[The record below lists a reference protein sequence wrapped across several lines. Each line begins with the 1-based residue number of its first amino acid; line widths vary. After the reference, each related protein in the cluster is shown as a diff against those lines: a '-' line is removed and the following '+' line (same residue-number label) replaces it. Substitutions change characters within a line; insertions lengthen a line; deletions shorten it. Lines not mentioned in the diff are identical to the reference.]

1 MPTLFPAAISLSL
14 SDLTVLPQATS
25 ANVYIVAMI
34 QTVETSVANS
44 AMSIL
49 WIGRLRLGNRWFLLG
64 RSSRRTAIDR
74 HDKRDVE
81 FYQARQKRRWE
92 SIVLISKVTGKV
104 PREVDCES
112 ATWYS
117 LDDCL
122 KCYCVRCE
130 ERIGLRDLL
139 WNRIAVSIGNGQVVR
154 GISGGLIR
162 VLESLA
168 S

>member
-1 MPTLFPAAISLSL
+1 MGFAIA
-14 SDLTVLPQATS
+14 TVTAWL
-25 ANVYIVAMI
+25 
-34 QTVETSVANS
+34 
-44 AMSIL
+44 
-49 WIGRLRLGNRWFLLG
+49 LLG

-74 HDKRDVE
+74 HDERDVE
-81 FYQARQKRRWE
+81 FYQARQERSWK
-92 SIVLISKVTGKV
+92 SIVLISRVTGEV

-122 KCYCVRCE
+122 QRFCVGRE
-130 ERIGLRDLL
+130 ERIGLRNLL

-162 VLESLA
+162 VSESLA
-168 S
+168 SQENGLSELKAARRYDGSKNGSVARDSEYSRQFNAPSIE